1 MISTVVFM
9 SRLRRIIAEADCN
22 DATSHALNM
31 FRSYKR
37 DLYEEFDIRASNR
50 LTGSVKAQVN
60 DVLAELRLEVLRA
73 EFEADEPSPVRTIC
87 AAVRWDIDMARRA
100 LALRQECPEREAS
113 VPPCP
118 TSVFQRGRDG
128 EWQQRLRL
136 VQSIEVTSR
145 SRRLFTRL
153 RRSHSH

>member
-60 DVLAELRLEVLRA
+60 DLLAELRLEVLRA
-73 EFEADEPSPVRTIC
+73 EFEAAEPSPTRTIC

-100 LALRQECPEREAS
+100 LALRQECPERETAAPPVPKS
-113 VPPCP
+113 V
-118 TSVFQRGRDG
+118 SERGRGD
-128 EWQQRLRL
+128 WLQRLRL
-136 VQSIEVTSR
+136 VQGIEVTSR
-145 SRRLFTRL
+145 SRRLLNRL

>member
-60 DVLAELRLEVLRA
+60 DLLAELRLEVLRA
-73 EFEADEPSPVRTIC
+73 EFEAPEPSPVRVIC
-87 AAVRWDIDMARRA
+87 AAIRWEIDMARRA
-100 LALRQECPEREAS
+100 LALRHECPERETS
-113 VPPCP
+113 VPLVTPC
-118 TSVFQRGRDG
+118 VFRRGRD
-128 EWQQRLRL
+128 
-136 VQSIEVTSR
+136 
-145 SRRLFTRL
+145 SRRLLTRL
-153 RRSHSH
+153 RRLPSH